1 MKLNFKDYLKILKN
15 IEDDIGKI
23 SSSGVDD
30 DERFVKYEMY
40 TMCIRYFVLLQV
52 YRDLCLKKIVIYPTS
67 NCEVINTDFHF

>member
-52 YRDLCLKKIVIYPTS
+52 YRDLCLRK
-67 NCEVINTDFHF
+67 